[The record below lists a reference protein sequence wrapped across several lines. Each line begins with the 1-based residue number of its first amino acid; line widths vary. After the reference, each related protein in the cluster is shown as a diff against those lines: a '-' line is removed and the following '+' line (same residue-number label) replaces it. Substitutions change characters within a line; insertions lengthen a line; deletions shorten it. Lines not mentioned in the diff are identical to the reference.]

1 MQLPRG
7 SGLEALDR
15 ITRRSLQYYA
25 DLLKSDRFQQ
35 GKLFPP
41 IPAINVQS
49 IKLPSAEDI
58 KRPVESL
65 IKGLNDV
72 VSQVT
77 ARPEKVDYNAVV
89 YSFLPPGAKLL
100 KPQYP
105 KNSNEI
111 QFSDLDGD
119 GRSELVTSYRTNE
132 GIRTLIL
139 KKDEVQ
145 WRKFAEIS
153 NPEFDTI
160 HYRNSA
166 DVAGDGKKY
175 LLLGFVSRL
184 QNRALFAY
192 SLSEAGARKI
202 FSRNYNKLELQK
214 FRTPSGI
221 TKSAIA
227 FWDEEAE
234 GIYNIDLVH
243 WNGIDLEKVNQS
255 RYLAGKV
262 IPFYVDKLRQNPK
275 DTISWYN
282 LAKSFSKAGDIANA
296 SRAIS
301 LGLKHNPDDA
311 LKSRFDSLKNEL

>member
-214 FRTPSGI
+214 LRNPSGI
-221 TKSAIA
+221 TKMTSH
-227 FWDEEAE
+227 FWM
-234 GIYNIDLVH
+234 
-243 WNGIDLEKVNQS
+243 
-255 RYLAGKV
+255 R
-262 IPFYVDKLRQNPK
+262 RQRVW
-275 DTISWYN
+275 TI
-282 LAKSFSKAGDIANA
+282 
-296 SRAIS
+296 
-301 LGLKHNPDDA
+301 
-311 LKSRFDSLKNEL
+311 

>member
-1 MQLPRG
+1 M
-7 SGLEALDR
+7 
-15 ITRRSLQYYA
+15 
-25 DLLKSDRFQQ
+25 
-35 GKLFPP
+35 
-41 IPAINVQS
+41 
-49 IKLPSAEDI
+49 
-58 KRPVESL
+58 
-65 IKGLNDV
+65 
-72 VSQVT
+72 
-77 ARPEKVDYNAVV
+77 
-89 YSFLPPGAKLL
+89 
-100 KPQYP
+100 
-105 KNSNEI
+105 
-111 QFSDLDGD
+111 
-119 GRSELVTSYRTNE
+119 
-132 GIRTLIL
+132 IL

-234 GIYNIDLVH
+234 GI
-243 WNGIDLEKVNQS
+243 
-255 RYLAGKV
+255 
-262 IPFYVDKLRQNPK
+262 
-275 DTISWYN
+275 TI
-282 LAKSFSKAGDIANA
+282 
-296 SRAIS
+296 
-301 LGLKHNPDDA
+301 
-311 LKSRFDSLKNEL
+311 